1 MGDLGQRDK
10 PRRCR
15 QHGRTAARHGG
26 VVLVAVR
33 VSCKVVSEMPHGK
46 IDHLIAAADPRARAA
61 ILAYQHALRGRRD
74 WAGAML
80 GLMWLFLPVLM
91 P

>member
-1 MGDLGQRDK
+1 
-10 PRRCR
+10 
-15 QHGRTAARHGG
+15 
-26 VVLVAVR
+26 LVAVG

-46 IDHLIAAADPRARAA
+46 IDRLIAAADPRARAAADPRARAA